1 MRNVTGAPV
10 TGDDLYGRRDEIN
23 RLWAR
28 LDHGEHLLMLAPRRV
43 GKTSLMLEL
52 ARDPRAGWDVV
63 YINVEAADSAA
74 DLLARVYA
82 ALLQHPRYRTWLKL
96 GWSQVT
102 SALDKVKHAKAMGV
116 EIKRTLG
123 RDWVRAADRLERQL
137 ERQSDGRRLL
147 IVIDELPIL
156 IARMLDSGDR
166 AEEASLLLA
175 KLRQWRQAPGLRGK
189 VQTLVGGSVGLEGVL
204 RRAGLSAYINDVTPF
219 RVTAWSRSTAASFL
233 KRVGE
238 ENQFPLTDHWT
249 NRILDLLGELV
260 PYHVQLFF
268 AALHDTCATSS
279 DLSELLV
286 EQCFEERLTGAGG
299 TPHLDH
305 YAARLEVAFGQTQ
318 HEIALRILARASR
331 FERGLLRSELAGDD
345 SASDLGQV
353 LQTLESDGY
362 LHGQEDRLAFQSN
375 LLRVWWRK
383 HRGGA
388 S

>member
-1 MRNVTGAPV
+1 MRNVIGAPV
-10 TGDDLYGRRDEIN
+10 TGDDLYGRHDEID

-28 LDHGEHLLMLAPRRV
+28 LDRDEHLLMLAPRRV

-52 ARDPRAGWDVV
+52 ERDPRAGWDVV
-63 YINVEAADSAA
+63 YINVEAAESAA
-74 DLLARVYA
+74 DLLARVHA

-96 GWSQVT
+96 GWFRVT
-102 SALDKVKHAKAMGV
+102 SAFAEVNHAKALSV

-156 IARMLDSGDR
+156 IVRMLDSGDR

-204 RRAGLSAYINDVTPF
+204 RRAGLSASINDLAPF

-233 KRVGE
+233 RRVSE
-238 ENQFPLTDHWT
+238 ENRFPLTDHWIAG
-249 NRILDLLGELV
+249 ILDLLGEPV

-268 AALHDTCATSS
+268 AELHDACRASAE
-279 DLSELLV
+279 LSEPLIA
-286 EQCFEERLTGAGG
+286 QCFEERLTGPAG

-305 YAARLEVAFGQTQ
+305 YAARLEVVFSPTQ
-318 HEIALRILARASR
+318 YEIALTVLARASR
-331 FERGLLRSELAGDD
+331 FERGVLRSELAGDN
-345 SASDLGQV
+345 SVSDLGQV

-362 LHGQEDRLAFQSN
+362 LQRHDGRLAFQSN

-383 HRGGA
+383 RRGGVA
-388 S
+388 